1 MFKSYFMTA
10 WRNISRSKGYS
21 ALNILGLATGMAVA
35 LLIGLWVYF
44 QYSFDRFLPDYG
56 QLYQVR
62 RNFNSNGELLTFS
75 STSLKLADALRRDIP
90 EIETVAEG
98 DGVGPHGLMAG
109 DKKVYFQGSQINGN
123 FLQAFQFPLLQG
135 NAGTALKDPYSIVL
149 TESVAK
155 ALFGNENPLNKTVR
169 FDNRDNL
176 TVTGVLKDVPANSS
190 LQFKYLV
197 PFSYL
202 EQTDANVKADRTSGF
217 GNNGY
222 SLYVRLKP
230 GVSYARVAAKIK
242 DIEKGEKD
250 DRNAMLSDVIMQP
263 MQDWH
268 LFSGYENGK
277 ATGGFI
283 DYVRLF
289 SIIGVLV
296 LAIACINF
304 VNLTTARSEKRAK
317 EVGIRKAIGS
327 GRKDLVIQFLIESG
341 VITFMAFGV
350 SLLLV
355 QLALPAFN
363 LLTGDEIAIPF
374 ANPIFWVVTLA
385 CVFLTGMAA
394 GSRPAFYLSAFHPV
408 KVLKGSLGVG
418 REATLPRKILVVLQ
432 FSCSVALIVS
442 TIIVYQQINYV
453 RNRPTGYAIDRLMMT
468 DMNEDIGR
476 NYTSLKNELVRDG
489 IVDHMTLSSS
499 PITGIYQHS
508 DLDHWPGKQAGETV
522 EMGVVTVTDDYFKT
536 VGIPLA
542 QGRDFEGKADTA
554 SVIFNETAIR
564 RLRLQ
569 NPLNQ
574 VIKEYGGTFRIVGVA
589 KDALMASPFAPAEPT
604 MFLYQ
609 TGGKNVV
616 MYHLSP
622 RIETADAITRLTAVF
637 NKYCSAYPYSYQFAD
652 QSYAA
657 KFNLEVLVGK
667 LAGLFAGLAIFI
679 SCLGLFGL
687 AAYVAEQRT
696 KEVGVRKV
704 LGASVSQLWLLLSK
718 DFIVLVVI
726 SCVIA
731 TPVALYFLQGWLRQY
746 TYRIQI
752 GPWAFILAALIAI
765 CITIG
770 TISVQAIRAA
780 LMNPVKSLRSE

>member
-1 MFKSYFMTA
+1 MT
-10 WRNISRSKGYS
+10 
-21 ALNILGLATGMAVA
+21 VA

-44 QYSFDRFLPDYG
+44 QYSYDRFLPDYG

-75 STSLKLADALRRDIP
+75 STSLKLADVLRREIP
-90 EIETVAEG
+90 EIGYVIES
-98 DGVGPHGLMAG
+98 DGLGPHGLVAG
-109 DKKVYFQGSQINGN
+109 DKKFFLSGTQINGN
-123 FLQAFQFPLLQG
+123 FLQAFQYPLLQG
-135 NAGTALKDPYSIVL
+135 NPGTVLKDPYSIVL

-155 ALFGNENPLNKTVR
+155 ALFGNENPINKTVR

-202 EQTDANVKADRTSGF
+202 EQRDTNVKANRTSGF

-222 SLYVRLKP
+222 QLFVRLKP
-230 GVSYARVAAKIK
+230 GISYAQVAPKIK
-242 DIEKGEKD
+242 DIEKTEKD
-250 DRNAMLSDVIMQP
+250 NTNAMMSDVIMQP

-268 LFSGYENGK
+268 LYSGYENGK
-277 ATGGFI
+277 ATGGFV

-296 LAIACINF
+296 LVIACINF

-341 VITFMAFGV
+341 VITFIAFGV
-350 SLLLV
+350 SLLFV

-363 LLTGDEIAIPF
+363 LLTGNEISIPF
-374 ANPIFWVVTLA
+374 RNSLFWTIALG
-385 CVFLTGMAA
+385 CVFLTGLAA
-394 GSRPAFYLSAFHPV
+394 GSRPAFYLSAFNPV
-408 KVLKGSLGVG
+408 RVLKGSPGAG
-418 REATLPRKILVVLQ
+418 REATLSRKILVVLQ

-442 TIIVYQQINYV
+442 TIVVYQQINYA
-453 RNRPTGYAIDRLMMT
+453 RNRPTGYTIDRLMMT
-468 DMNEDIGR
+468 DMNEDISL
-476 NYTSLKNELVRDG
+476 NYRALKNELIQEG
-489 IVDHMTLSSS
+489 IADHMTLASS
-499 PITGIYQHS
+499 PITDIYQHS
-508 DLDHWPGKQAGETV
+508 DLDHWPGKKAGETV
-522 EMGVVTVTDDYFKT
+522 EMGVITVMDDYFKT
-536 VGIPLA
+536 VGIHLA
-542 QGRDFEGKADTA
+542 QGRDFEGPPDTA
-554 SVIFNETAIR
+554 SVIFNETAIK

-574 VIKEYGGTFRIVGVA
+574 VIKVFGGTFRIVGVA
-589 KDALMASPFAPAEPT
+589 GDALMSSPFAPAEPT
-604 MFLYQ
+604 MFLFQ

-622 RIETADAITRLTAVF
+622 HIKTSEAITRLTTIF
-637 NKYCSAYPYSYQFAD
+637 SKYCPAYPYTYQFAD

-696 KEVGVRKV
+696 KEVGIRKV
-704 LGASVSQLWLLLSK
+704 LGASVSQVWLLLSK

-752 GPWAFILAALIAI
+752 GAGAFVWAAAIAI
-765 CITIG
+765 CITVC

-780 LMNPVKSLRSE
+780 LMNPVRSLRSE